1 MIGITDSGQKIVI
14 DGIVLN
20 VDAAQFRSYPGS
32 GTSWTDLSGGGNNG
46 TLTNGP
52 TFNSENGGAIVF
64 DGTNDYTIV
73 THNTNL
79 NASLA
84 MTLSVWIR
92 ITSFV
97 ANMAIFGKGTQ
108 VIGSGGYDFRI
119 DSNNELNLVKYNIV
133 DQRIT
138 LSNALITNTWYNI
151 VAVQSSTK
159 VDYYVNG
166 NNVGTFSNSSAYQTN
181 TAEFRV
187 ARNRA
192 TIYTPSN
199 ISNIMFY
206 NRTLTVAEILQN
218 YNALK
223 SRYGL

>member
-1 MIGITDSGQKIVI
+1 MYTGPVIVRN
-14 DGIVLN
+14 GLVLYL
-20 VDAAQFRSYPGS
+20 DAANRKSYPTT
-32 GTSWTDLSGGGNNG
+32 GTAWADLSGNSNNG

-52 TFNSENGGAIVF
+52 TYNSENGGSIVF
-64 DGTNDYTIV
+64 DGINDYTIV

-119 DSNNELNLVKYNIV
+119 DSNNQLNLVKYNIV
-133 DQRIT
+133 DQTIT

-166 NNVGTFSNSSAYQTN
+166 NNVGTFSNASAYQTN
-181 TAEFRV
+181 TAEFRI
-187 ARNRA
+187 ARDR
-192 TIYTPSN
+192 TTTYTPSN

-206 NRTLTVAEILQN
+206 NRTLTVVEILQN
-218 YNALK
+218 YNATK
-223 SRYGL
+223 SRYNL